1 MQFSQPV
8 KSRALVKLT
17 IFMRL
22 NEIIILVGASTDRLL
37 MEKKLG
43 LAALTALV
51 LSSMLGAGVFS
62 LPQNMAAVASPAALL
77 IGWAITGAGILLLAG
92 AMLLLTRL
100 RPDLDGGIFTYAREG
115 FGELIGFCSAWGY
128 WLCAVIAN
136 VSYLVIVF
144 SALSFFTDSPDHTIF
159 GDGNTWQAIVGASCL
174 LWIVHALVLRG
185 VQTAAG
191 INLVATL
198 AKLLPLGLFIVLA
211 ALAFEFSR
219 FDLDFTGFAL
229 GVPVWEQ
236 VKGTMLITLWVFIGV
251 EGAVV
256 VSARARHKKDVGR
269 ATILAVIAALV
280 VYLFVTLLSLGVVSR
295 PELAAMRNPSMAG
308 IMVEMMGAWGE
319 VIIAA
324 GLIVS
329 VCGAYLSWTIMAAEV
344 PLLAATHKA
353 FPRIFTHQ
361 NKNNAPA
368 ASLWLTNISVQAC
381 LVLIWLTGADYN
393 ALLNIASEMILV
405 PYLLVG
411 AFLVKM
417 ARSPI
422 HRIIGYG
429 ACVYGIWL
437 LYASGLM
444 HLLLSVVL
452 YAPGIIVFLYARR
465 THQDNAQLR
474 WLEKAGISLIL
485 LAAFPATWM
494 LVS

>member
-1 MQFSQPV
+1 
-8 KSRALVKLT
+8 
-17 IFMRL
+17 
-22 NEIIILVGASTDRLL
+22 

-62 LPQNMAAVASPAALL
+62 LPQNMASVASPAALL
-77 IGWAITGAGILLLAG
+77 IGWAITGAGILLLAL
-92 AMLLLTRL
+92 AMLVLTRL

-144 SALSFFTDSPDHTIF
+144 SALSFFTDTPELRLF
-159 GDGNTWQAIVGASCL
+159 GDGNTWQSIIGASVL
-174 LWIVHALVLRG
+174 LWMVHWLVLRG

-198 AKLLPLGLFIVLA
+198 AKLLPLGMFIVLA
-211 ALAFEFSR
+211 AMAFQLRTFS
-219 FDLDFTGFAL
+219 LDFSGLEL

-236 VKGTMLITLWVFIGV
+236 VKNTMLITLWVFIGV

-256 VSARARHKKDVGR
+256 VSARARNKKDVGR
-269 ATILAVIAALV
+269 ATLLAVIAALG
-280 VYLFVTLLSLGVVSR
+280 VYLLVTLLSLGVVAR
-295 PELAAMRNPSMAG
+295 PELAGMRNPSMAG
-308 IMVEMMGAWGE
+308 IMVEMMGPWGE

-353 FPRIFTHQ
+353 FPKIFARQ
-361 NKNNAPA
+361 NKNNAPS
-368 ASLWLTNISVQAC
+368 ASLWLTNISVQVC
-381 LVLIWLTGADYN
+381 LVLIWLTGSDYN
-393 ALLNIASEMILV
+393 TLLTIASEMILV
-405 PYLLVG
+405 PYFLVG
-411 AFLVKM
+411 AYLLKISVRPLHK
-417 ARSPI
+417 A
-422 HRIIGYG
+422 IGLG
-429 ACVYGIWL
+429 ACIYGLWL
-437 LYASGLM
+437 LYASGPM

-452 YAPGIIVFLYARR
+452 YAPGLLVFMYARS
-465 THQDNAQLR
+465 THTHDINLNAR
-474 WLEKAGISLIL
+474 EKTIIAMMLF
-485 LAAFPATWM
+485 AALPATWM
-494 LVS
+494 LVR